1 MNFKSPRVQGK
12 RLDAEK
18 KMTQGTRKVA
28 AQPQIFDRLHQD
40 HAKRMWILEERQALA
55 EETEQKNAKALQGRT
70 VTVGSAAEARAAGR
84 RMYAEALRN
93 KERLEAKR
101 QEQQDLEALEDLQ
114 RAQKALRAE
123 GQAKEPRWEQLHAAA
138 KQKQQRLAEK
148 RLLQELEEEEWMNC
162 HDVHRGLEEH
172 QSIAHERLYQDAMQ
186 RGERLFIKE
195 QRKLAEEHQQISS
208 GIHGQM
214 TLGSDFASRIAEQRS
229 QFLYEDAKQ
238 RKERLETKM
247 ELEEEMQRSARSTPH
262 LGRSQDRSSRARS
275 QTPRARVNQPEVPEA
290 SSPIPKAQNMFE
302 VLRPEGSGAR
312 KLLQAASRSKMQSA
326 VMSQM
331 VMSRVVQAFGQ
342 TRP

>member
-1 MNFKSPRVQGK
+1 
-12 RLDAEK
+12 
-18 KMTQGTRKVA
+18 
-28 AQPQIFDRLHQD
+28 
-40 HAKRMWILEERQALA
+40 
-55 EETEQKNAKALQGRT
+55 
-70 VTVGSAAEARAAGR
+70 
-84 RMYAEALRN
+84 
-93 KERLEAKR
+93 
-101 QEQQDLEALEDLQ
+101 
-114 RAQKALRAE
+114 
-123 GQAKEPRWEQLHAAA
+123 
-138 KQKQQRLAEK
+138 
-148 RLLQELEEEEWMNC
+148 MNC

-172 QSIAHERLYQDAMQ
+172 QSIAYERLYQDAMQ

-195 QRKLAEEHQQISS
+195 QRKLAEEHQQISKV
-208 GIHGQM
+208 GVHGQM

-262 LGRSQDRSSRARS
+262 LGRSQERSRARS

-290 SSPIPKAQNMFE
+290 SSSPIPKAQNMFE

-342 TRP
+342 THP